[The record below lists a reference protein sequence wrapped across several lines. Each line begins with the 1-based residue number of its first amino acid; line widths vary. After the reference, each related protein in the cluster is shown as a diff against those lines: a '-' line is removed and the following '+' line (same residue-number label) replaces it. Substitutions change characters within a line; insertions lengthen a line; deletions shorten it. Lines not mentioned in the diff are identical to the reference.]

1 MATVT
6 ITNILTK
13 VIADGKEAFAPISP
27 TCVPVPCTPVQEYI
41 SDMVTLTDGTLLVPA
56 FKKFQKLSIP
66 FGAKTTFEVTEPDE
80 INYWE
85 NIKLVGAK
93 VAVENEKG
101 QGIEPINKYT
111 YTVVTFSGTGTQKD
125 PYVPAFAAKTYYIAP
140 LTDTSEAIA
149 SEPDNWGTAN
159 TFYTR
164 AKTVLPTNDVKDE

>member
-93 VAVENEKG
+93 VEVADGLIELVE
-101 QGIEPINKYT
+101 PYT
-111 YTVVTFSGTGTQKD
+111 YNAVTFVDSE
-125 PYVPAFAAKTYYIAP
+125 PAFEANKFYKVEDDEYVVLDEAP
-140 LTDTSEAIA
+140 AD
-149 SEPDNWGTAN
+149 WGTPEADGKY
-159 TFYTR
+159 FTR
-164 AKTVLPTNDVKDE
+164 TENVLPTNDVKGE

>member
-41 SDMVTLTDGTLLVPA
+41 SDMVTLTDGTLLVSA

-66 FGAKTTFEVTEPDE
+66 FGAKTTFEVTDPDE

-93 VAVENEKG
+93 VEVADGLIELVE
-101 QGIEPINKYT
+101 PYT
-111 YTVVTFSGTGTQKD
+111 YNAVTFSGTGTQED
-125 PYVPAFAAKTYYIAP
+125 PYVPAFAANTFYKVEGDDYVVV
-140 LTDTSEAIA
+140 D
-149 SEPDNWGTAN
+149 SEPDDWGTAEDKY
-159 TFYTR
+159 FTR
-164 AKTVLPTNDVKDE
+164 TENVLPTNDVKGE